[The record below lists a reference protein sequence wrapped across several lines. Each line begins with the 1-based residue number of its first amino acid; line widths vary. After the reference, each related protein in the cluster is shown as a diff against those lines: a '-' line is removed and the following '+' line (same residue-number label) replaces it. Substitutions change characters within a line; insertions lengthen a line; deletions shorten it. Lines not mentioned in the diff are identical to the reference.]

1 LPPVWGKGGGPRHDE
16 RRLHELKKMVF
27 QMSDFDL
34 VLSGTLVLPTR
45 ILQGGYVAV
54 RDGKI
59 AEVGQGI
66 APAARERHELGEA
79 LILPGAID
87 AQVHSLSQKDQE
99 DFIWS
104 TRSAAA
110 GGVTTIVDMP
120 YDEGNLVCSAE
131 AVNRKV
137 AHAGPQARVDFALYG
152 TIDPEEGAK
161 RIREQVEAGVAAFKF
176 STFGTDAKR
185 FPRIPPALLE
195 KCFAA
200 IAPTGLT
207 AGVHN
212 EDDEA
217 VRAAI
222 DKVKAAGITDYRA
235 HGLSRPP
242 LTELLAMHEIY
253 ETGAATGCPAH
264 VVHCSLG
271 RGYDIAA
278 AYRAQGFE
286 ASIEAC
292 IHYLVLDEENDV
304 KRLGGKAKINPP
316 IRPRAE
322 VEKLWR
328 HVAAGNVTLVSTD
341 HVSWSE
347 NRKANPDML
356 ANASGVPGL
365 EVMLPLFVK
374 GALERGVPLTWAA
387 RLMAQ
392 NPARHFRIDHVKGA
406 LEPGKDA
413 DIAVLLPNEK
423 TYDAAAT
430 GNNVVGWSPYN
441 GIKLPWTLGATYL
454 RGKLAF
460 DGTQVVSEP
469 GAGRFVR
476 PPVSH
481 VIAGVQ

>member
-1 LPPVWGKGGGPRHDE
+1 
-16 RRLHELKKMVF
+16 MA
-27 QMSDFDL
+27 DFDL
-34 VLSGTLVLPTR
+34 VLKGTVVLADR
-45 ILQGGYVAV
+45 IVDGGHVAV
-54 RDGKI
+54 RDGKVAHI
-59 AEVGQGI
+59 GQG
-66 APAARERHELGEA
+66 AMPAAKERHDLSGA

-87 AQVHSLSQKDQE
+87 AQVHSLSQKNQE

-131 AVNRKV
+131 AVRRKV
-137 AHAGPQARVDFALYG
+137 DHAGPQARVDFALYG
-152 TIDPEEGAK
+152 TVDPQEGPA
-161 RIREQVEAGVAAFKF
+161 RIGEMVEAGVAAFKF
-176 STFGTDAKR
+176 STFGTDPKR
-185 FPRIPPALLE
+185 FPRIPAALLE
-195 KCFAA
+195 ECFRA

-222 DKVKAAGITDYRA
+222 ARVKAAGITDYRA

-242 LTELLAMHEIY
+242 LTELIASNQIY

-271 RGYDIAA
+271 RGYEIAS
-278 AYRAQGFE
+278 AYRAQGFR
-286 ASIEAC
+286 ATIECC
-292 IHYLVLDEENDV
+292 IHYLTLDEENDV
-304 KRLGGKAKINPP
+304 ARLGGKAKINPP

-347 NRKANPDML
+347 DRKTNPDML

-365 EVMLPLFVK
+365 EVMVPLFVK
-374 GALERGVPLTWAA
+374 GALDRGIPLTRAA
-387 RLMAQ
+387 ELMAL
-392 NPARHFRIDHVKGA
+392 NPARHFRLDHVKGA
-406 LEPGKDA
+406 LEAGKDA
-413 DIAVLLPNEK
+413 DIAVLTPEPYS
-423 TYDAAAT
+423 YDAAAS
-430 GNNVVGWSPYN
+430 GHNVVGWSPYN
-441 GIKLPWTLGATYL
+441 GIRLPWRVSATWL

-460 DGTQVVSEP
+460 DGKRVLAEP
-469 GAGRFVR
+469 GSGAFVR
-476 PPVSH
+476 PLPTLVS
-481 VIAGVQ
+481 AGGR

>member
-1 LPPVWGKGGGPRHDE
+1 
-16 RRLHELKKMVF
+16 MA
-27 QMSDFDL
+27 DFDL
-34 VLSGTLVLPTR
+34 VLQGTVVLPER
-45 ILQGGYVAV
+45 ILEAGYVAV

-59 AEVGQGI
+59 AEIGLGVP
-66 APAARERHELGEA
+66 PAARERNLLGKA

-87 AQVHSLSQKDQE
+87 AQVHSLSQKNQE

-131 AVNRKV
+131 AVKKKI

-152 TIDPEEGAK
+152 TVDPEEGAK
-161 RIREQVEAGVAAFKF
+161 RVAEMVDAGVAAFKF
-176 STFGTDAKR
+176 STFGTDPKR
-185 FPRIPPALLE
+185 FPRIPPALLDE
-195 KCFAA
+195 CFAA

-217 VRAAI
+217 VRTYMER
-222 DKVKAAGITDYRA
+222 VKASGITDWRA

-242 LTELLAMHEIY
+242 ITELLAMHTIF
-253 ETGAATGCPAH
+253 ETGANTGCPSH

-271 RGYDIAA
+271 RGYDIAR
-278 AYRAQGFE
+278 AYRRDGFE
-286 ASIEAC
+286 ATVECC
-292 IHYLVLDEENDV
+292 IHYLTLDEENDV

-322 VEKLWR
+322 VEALWR
-328 HVAAGNVTLVSTD
+328 RVAEGNVWLVSTD

-347 NRKANPDML
+347 NRKTNPDML

-365 EVMLPLFVK
+365 EVMVPLFIK
-374 GALERGVPLTWAA
+374 GAAERGIPLTWAA
-387 RLMAQ
+387 KLMAE
-392 NPARHFRIDHVKGA
+392 NPAKHFRLDHVKGA
-406 LEPGKDA
+406 LTPGKDA
-413 DIAVLLPNEK
+413 DIVVLEPRE
-423 TYDAAAT
+423 TVYDTAAS

-441 GIKLPWTLGATYL
+441 GIRLPWTVAATYL
-454 RGKLAF
+454 RGEKITHGATVLA
-460 DGTQVVSEP
+460 EP
-469 GAGRFVR
+469 GTGRFVR
-476 PPVSH
+476 PLPRQ
-481 VIAGVQ
+481 VIAGAAE

>member
-1 LPPVWGKGGGPRHDE
+1 
-16 RRLHELKKMVF
+16 MA
-27 QMSDFDL
+27 DFDL
-34 VLSGTLVLPTR
+34 VLKGTVVLADR
-45 ILQGGYVAV
+45 IVEGGHVAV
-54 RDGKI
+54 AGGKVVH
-59 AEVGQGI
+59 VGQG
-66 APAARERHELGEA
+66 AMPAAKERHNLSGA

-99 DFIWS
+99 DFLWS

-120 YDEGNLVCSAE
+120 YDEGNLVCSAD
-131 AVNRKV
+131 AVKIKV
-137 AHAGPQARVDFALYG
+137 DHAGPQARVDFALYG
-152 TIDPEEGAK
+152 TVDPEEGPA
-161 RIREQVEAGVAAFKF
+161 RITEMVEAGVAAFKF
-176 STFGTDAKR
+176 STFGTDPKR
-185 FPRIPPALLE
+185 FPRIPAALLE
-195 KCFAA
+195 ECFRA

-222 DKVKAAGITDYRA
+222 ARVKAAGITDYRA

-242 LTELLAMHEIY
+242 LTELIASNQIY

-278 AYRAQGFE
+278 AYRAQGFR
-286 ASIEAC
+286 ATIECC

-304 KRLGGKAKINPP
+304 ARLGGKAKINPP

-347 NRKANPDML
+347 DRKTNPDML

-365 EVMLPLFVK
+365 EVMVPLFVK
-374 GALERGVPLTWAA
+374 GALERGIPLTRAA
-387 RLMAQ
+387 ELMAL
-392 NPARHFRIDHVKGA
+392 NPARHFRLDHAKGA
-406 LEPGKDA
+406 LEAGKDA
-413 DIAVLLPNEK
+413 DITVLTPEPHL
-423 TYDAAAT
+423 YDAAES
-430 GNNVVGWSPYN
+430 GHNVVGWSPYN
-441 GIKLPWTLGATYL
+441 GIRLPWRVSATYL

-460 DGTQVVSEP
+460 DGTRVLAEP
-469 GAGRFVR
+469 GAGAFVR
-476 PPVSH
+476 PLPTLVS
-481 VIAGVQ
+481 AGSR

>member
-1 LPPVWGKGGGPRHDE
+1 
-16 RRLHELKKMVF
+16 
-27 QMSDFDL
+27 MSDFDL
-34 VLSGTLVLPTR
+34 VLSGTVVLPDL
-45 ILQGGYVAV
+45 IVEHGYVAV
-54 RDGKI
+54 RDGKVVH
-59 AEVGQGI
+59 VGEGTPPS
-66 APAARERHELGEA
+66 AKERHELGNA

-87 AQVHSLSQKDQE
+87 AQTHSLSQRNQE

-131 AVNRKV
+131 AVRIKV
-137 AHAGPQARVDFALYG
+137 AHASPQARVDFALYG
-152 TIDPEEGAK
+152 TVNPEEGAA
-161 RIREQVEAGVAAFKF
+161 RILEQVEAGVAAFKF
-176 STFGTDAKR
+176 STFGTDPIR

-195 KCFAA
+195 ECFAA

-217 VRAAI
+217 VRAAMA
-222 DKVKAAGITDYRA
+222 KVKAMGITDYRA
-235 HGLSRPP
+235 HGMSRPP
-242 LTELLAMHEIY
+242 LTELLASLQIY

-271 RGYDIAA
+271 RGYDIARS
-278 AYRAQGFE
+278 YRDQGF
-286 ASIEAC
+286 AATIECC
-292 IHYLVLDEENDV
+292 IHYLILDEENDV

-322 VEKLWR
+322 VEKLWE
-328 HVAAGNVTLVSTD
+328 HVRAGNVTLVSTD

-347 NRKANPDML
+347 NRKTNPDML

-374 GALERGVPLTWAA
+374 GALERSIRLTWAA
-387 RLMAQ
+387 KLMAE
-392 NPARHFRIDHVKGA
+392 NPAKHFRLDKQKGA
-406 LEPGKDA
+406 LTPGKDA
-413 DIAVLLPNEK
+413 DITVLFNRPK
-423 TYDAAAT
+423 VYDAAAS

-441 GIKLPWTLGATYL
+441 GIELPWTVGATYL
-454 RGKLAF
+454 RGALAF
-460 DGTQVVSEP
+460 DGSNVVSAP
-469 GAGRFVR
+469 GTGQFVR
-476 PPVSH
+476 P
-481 VIAGVQ
+481 